1 MCYVTYFV
9 MQPRLEKEVQVQG
22 GAEVAG
28 MDSREEVDLQ
38 RQRQRLSG
46 DTRVIAQEQTAL
58 SYVSR
63 FSSFLPGFM
72 NVFFL
77 LVPKGLVHCQGKV
90 GNFNK

>member
-63 FSSFLPGFM
+63 FSSLLLEPGFM

-77 LVPKGLVHCQGKV
+77 AVDLPKLLVTWE
-90 GNFNK
+90 

>member
-1 MCYVTYFV
+1 MAYFA
-9 MQPRLEKEVQVQG
+9 MQPRLEKEVRVQG
-22 GAEVAG
+22 GAEVEG

-58 SYVSR
+58 SYLVFPSSR
-63 FSSFLPGFM
+63 PSPVFM

-77 LVPKGLVHCQGKV
+77 LYQCLALG
-90 GNFNK
+90 